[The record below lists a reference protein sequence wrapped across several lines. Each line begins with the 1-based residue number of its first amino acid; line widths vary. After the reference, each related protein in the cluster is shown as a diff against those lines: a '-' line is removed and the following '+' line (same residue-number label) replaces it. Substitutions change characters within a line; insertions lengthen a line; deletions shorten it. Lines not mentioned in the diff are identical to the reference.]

1 MNEMAI
7 KEGTIL
13 WNPSEA
19 AKEEAEITKYI
30 KWLNSKK
37 NFSFTTYDD
46 LWKWSVNHIEAFWEG
61 VWEYFEVT
69 SSTSYTSV
77 LEGQSMPGANWFPVA
92 TLNYADHILRIVK
105 KGRKAINSQSEPRT
119 FLKISGNK

>member
-1 MNEMAI
+1 MSEMDI

-19 AKEEAEITKYI
+19 VKEEAEIMKYI

-37 NFSFTTYDD
+37 DFSFTTYDE
-46 LWKWSVNHIEAFWEG
+46 LWKWSVNHIEAFWDS

-69 SSTSYTSV
+69 SSTPYKSV
-77 LEGQSMPGANWFPVA
+77 MEEQSMKGATWFSVA
-92 TLNYADHILRIVK
+92 RHNNAVGLVYRV
-105 KGRKAINSQSEPRT
+105 
-119 FLKISGNK
+119 

>member
-13 WNPSEA
+13 WNPSKA

-37 NFSFTTYDD
+37 NFYFTTYDD
-46 LWKWSVNHIEAFWEG
+46 LWKWSVNHIDTFCESIC
-61 VWEYFEVT
+61 EYFEET
-69 SSTSYTSV
+69 FFTPYTSV
-77 LEGQSMPGANWFPVA
+77 LVEQSMPGANWFPG
-92 TLNYADHILRIVK
+92 TRLNYAQYILRSAEK
-105 KGRKAINSQSEPRT
+105 NKTAIYSQSETRT
-119 FLKISGNK
+119 FS

>member
-46 LWKWSVNHIEAFWEG
+46 LWKWSVNHIEAFWES

-69 SSTSYTSV
+69 SSTSYTSALV
-77 LEGQSMPGANWFPVA
+77 GQCMTGAGWFPCA
-92 TLNYADHILRIVK
+92 MCDCDDPFC
-105 KGRKAINSQSEPRT
+105 S
-119 FLKISGNK
+119 